1 VNLLRGLLNLIYGLI
16 LIEWNMISILVLWM
30 TVMGILNIAL
40 LWLILAVLLDQKVK
54 DLVLLWESLYA

>member
-1 VNLLRGLLNLIYGLI
+1 MNLLRGLLNLIYGLI